1 MNSSF
6 WGYFL
11 VMLGV
16 LGIVIINISSN
27 LLMTNEQDYYI
38 LKETAEAAM
47 IDSFDMRAYREGLGY
62 DEVKPDNDPS
72 SMYCNSGIP
81 GTIRI
86 VKEKFVENFVR
97 RFANNIDMARK
108 YKIII
113 NDIDECPP
121 KVSITMVSS
130 QPFDFISMFTPTE
143 VEEAKIVNRITAIIE
158 EYPKDLE
165 TDYELPKYDHI
176 DDDTGD

>member
-11 VMLGV
+11 VLLGM
-16 LGIVIINISSN
+16 LGIVIINISTN

-47 IDSFDMRAYREGLGY
+47 IDAFDMRAYREGLGY
-62 DEVKPDNDPS
+62 DEVVPENDKS
-72 SMYCNSGIP
+72 SMYCVTGVP

-86 VKEKFVENFVR
+86 IKEKFVENFVR

-121 KVSITMVSS
+121 KVSITMISS
-130 QPFDFISMFTPTE
+130 QQFDFTGMFTTE
-143 VEEAKIVNRITAIIE
+143 RVDDAAIVNRLTAILE
-158 EYPKDLE
+158 EYPRDLE
-165 TDYELPKYDHI
+165 TDYELPEQQV
-176 DDDTGD
+176 G

>member
-11 VMLGV
+11 VLLGM
-16 LGIVIINISSN
+16 LGIVIINISTN

-47 IDSFDMRAYREGLGY
+47 IDAFDMRAYREGLGY
-62 DEVKPDNDPS
+62 DNVTPENDKS
-72 SMYCNSGIP
+72 SMYCVTGVP

-108 YKIII
+108 YIIII

-130 QPFDFISMFTPTE
+130 QQFDFTKMFTTE
-143 VEEAKIVNRITAIIE
+143 NVNDAAIVNRITAILE

-165 TDYELPKYDHI
+165 TDYDLPEYS
-176 DDDTGD
+176 TGG

>member
-11 VMLGV
+11 VLLGV
-16 LGIVIINISSN
+16 LGVVIINISTN

-47 IDSFDMRAYREGLGY
+47 IDSLDMRAYREGLGY
-62 DEVKPDNDPS
+62 DEVTPENDSS
-72 SMYCNSGIP
+72 SMYCVTGMP

-121 KVSITMVSS
+121 KVSITMVST
-130 QPFDFISMFTPTE
+130 QGFDFTKMFTPETIDD
-143 VEEAKIVNRITAIIE
+143 ASIVNRITAILE
-158 EYPKDLE
+158 EYPR
-165 TDYELPKYDHI
+165 
-176 DDDTGD
+176 